1 MKALVC
7 CLLLSIASLVY
18 ASEELIWTPVSLPGL
33 KVVQGGAE
41 DNIGIWFHGDFGWLN
56 SGFQLWVSHD
66 AGRSWMLSLKPP
78 VKQIDERIYES
89 LFYDVYFVNES
100 EGWAVE
106 DAFPHSLF
114 HTKDGGISWEEIQ
127 FTITQTSNNHVG
139 TNRLVLARVYFKDS
153 LNGLGVFAMIGET
166 WYPYWLG
173 GLIARTKDGGQN
185 WIEVGRGFTFPH
197 IFGFGDQVQIVDSL
211 SNSTYTSDF
220 GNTFRQVF
228 APNYNVSNVIW
239 GTPFYGWALVH
250 NYLGNDPP
258 LPYSRHEVLMT
269 NDAGNTWSA
278 PIFSKNFLGH
288 DSGILA
294 ICLMS
299 EDVGAVLCYSEPGKE
314 DTSSHLYMT
323 YDKGFTWTSYP
334 APIPLSSWYS
344 LPIQIRPDPWF
355 ILNFNQQRREIWLF
369 PIYLFFSAIETKIAE
384 NILYYA
390 SIDTTTSVHSSGKLF
405 TTWAWIKKM
414 GK

>member
-1 MKALVC
+1 
-7 CLLLSIASLVY
+7 
-18 ASEELIWTPVSLPGL
+18 
-33 KVVQGGAE
+33 
-41 DNIGIWFHGDFGWLN
+41 
-56 SGFQLWVSHD
+56 
-66 AGRSWMLSLKPP
+66 
-78 VKQIDERIYES
+78 
-89 LFYDVYFVNES
+89 
-100 EGWAVE
+100 
-106 DAFPHSLF
+106 
-114 HTKDGGISWEEIQ
+114 
-127 FTITQTSNNHVG
+127 
-139 TNRLVLARVYFKDS
+139 
-153 LNGLGVFAMIGET
+153 
-166 WYPYWLG
+166 
-173 GLIARTKDGGQN
+173 
-185 WIEVGRGFTFPH
+185 
-197 IFGFGDQVQIVDSL
+197 
-211 SNSTYTSDF
+211 
-220 GNTFRQVF
+220 
-228 APNYNVSNVIW
+228 
-239 GTPFYGWALVH
+239 
-250 NYLGNDPP
+250 
-258 LPYSRHEVLMT
+258 MT